1 MNIVSDILII
11 GGGIIGL
18 SLAIELKLRGATVTV
33 LSRDFQEA
41 ATQAAGGML
50 APQAEQIP
58 VSPMLDLCLQS
69 RAIYADWAQKL
80 TEITGVETGYWPC
93 GILSPIYEIEN
104 GEINQ
109 FPLSNS
115 LVSIWL
121 DKQAIHQHQPGLSS
135 EVVGGWWYPDDAQV
149 DNRALAKTLWIAA
162 RQLGVNLLEG
172 VNVEK
177 FQIQNQQVT
186 CIKTSAGDWQAETY
200 ILATGAWSN
209 DILSLP
215 IYPTKGQMLSVRVP
229 STFVGD
235 ETENKVP
242 LQQVLFG
249 PEVYVIP
256 RKDGRIVIGATS
268 ENVGFTAYNTPAG
281 MQDLLAKTMRIY
293 PQIQH
298 FPIEEFWWGFR
309 PTTPDELPILGWS
322 AYENLAL
329 ATGHH
334 RNGILLAPITA
345 LLLAD
350 LIFDRQVNPILSSFS
365 WQRFDG
371 GK

>member
-1 MNIVSDILII
+1 MNRVSDILII

-18 SLAIELKLRGATVTV
+18 SLAIELKLRGATVTT
-33 LSRDFQEA
+33 LTRNFQEA
-41 ATQAAGGML
+41 ATHAAGGML

-58 VSPMLDLCLQS
+58 ASPMLDLCLQS
-69 RAIYADWAQKL
+69 RAIYADWTQKL
-80 TEITGVETGYWPC
+80 TAITGVETGYWPC

-104 GEINQ
+104 RDIQ
-109 FPLSNS
+109 PSPISNS

-121 DKQAIHQHQPGLSS
+121 DREAVRQHEPGLSS
-135 EVVGGWWYPDDAQV
+135 EVVGGWWYPEDAQV
-149 DNRALAKTLWIAA
+149 DNRVLAKTLWIAA

-177 FQIQNQQVT
+177 IQTENGKVT
-186 CIKTSAGDWQAETY
+186 CIQTSAGDWQAQTY
-200 ILATGAWSN
+200 VLATGAWSK
-209 DILSLP
+209 DILPLP
-215 IYPTKGQMLSVRVP
+215 VYPTKGQMLSVRVP
-229 STFVGD
+229 SDFFRN
-235 ETENKVP
+235 EAENNLP
-242 LQQVLFG
+242 LKQVFFG

-281 MQDLLAKTMRIY
+281 IQDLLAKAMRIY
-293 PQIQH
+293 PQLQY

-345 LLLAD
+345 LLIAD
-350 LIFDRQVNPILSSFS
+350 LILDRQVNPILSSFS
-365 WQRFDG
+365 WQRFDDV
-371 GK
+371 K

>member
-18 SLAIELKLRGATVTV
+18 SLAIELKLRGANITV
-33 LSRDFQEA
+33 LTRDFQEA

-50 APQAEQIP
+50 APQAEAIP
-58 VSPMLDLCLQS
+58 ASPMLDLCLQS
-69 RAIYADWAQKL
+69 RAIYSDWAQKL
-80 TEITGVETGYWPC
+80 TAITGSETGYWPC
-93 GILSPIYEIEN
+93 GILSPIYQIEN
-104 GEINQ
+104 VEINRS
-109 FPLSNS
+109 PISNS
-115 LVSIWL
+115 LVRIWL
-121 DKQAIHQHQPGLSS
+121 DKEAIHQHQPGLSS
-135 EVVGGWWYPDDAQV
+135 EVIGGWWYPDDAQV
-149 DNRALAKTLWIAA
+149 DNRALAKTLWMAA

-172 VNVEK
+172 ANVEK
-177 FQIQNQQVT
+177 IHTQNRQVT
-186 CIKTSAGDWQAETY
+186 CIQTSAGDWQAETY
-200 ILATGAWSN
+200 VLATGAWSQ
-209 DILSLP
+209 DILSVP

-229 STFVGD
+229 SDFHD
-235 ETENKVP
+235 RRTESNLP
-242 LQQVLFG
+242 LKQVLFG

-268 ENVGFTAYNTPAG
+268 ENVGFAAYNTPSG
-281 MQDLLAKTMRIY
+281 MRDLLAKAMRIY
-293 PQIQH
+293 PQLQD

-329 ATGHH
+329 ATGHY

-345 LLLAD
+345 LLMAD
-350 LIFDRQVNPILSSFS
+350 LVLNRQVNPLLSSFS
-365 WQRFDG
+365 WQRFDA